1 MLMGQGFISGNE
13 NTLKQTVVMFAQ
25 IQKYTKNLWILYF
38 KWVKFMV
45 CNLYL
50 NKADIL
56 KKLMEPQLPVKHQIS
71 FKMKVNMRQIQTRT
85 YCWYRGLYSIPFNN
99 L

>member
-1 MLMGQGFISGNE
+1 MPRSGEWGNWSVIAKGKGVSFG
-13 NTLKQTVVMFAQ
+13 NNKNILKQIVVMDA
-25 IQKYTKNLWILYF
+25 KLSEYTKSHLIVHF

-71 FKMKVNMRQIQTRT
+71 FKMKVNMR
-85 YCWYRGLYSIPFNN
+85 
-99 L
+99 